1 MQFSETLRTLAAA
14 GEEFTITVGDDWGQG
29 RAIFGG
35 LVAAAGNEAM
45 RQLAPRDRR
54 LRSLQTTFVG
64 PAPAGTWR
72 VRPRVLRVGKAVT
85 LTHCEIL
92 DGDQVVATQV
102 AVYGGPRLSAVSV
115 SALQPAAAPRAVDD
129 INEVRFRP
137 EHGFPP
143 FIQHFALRWAQG
155 AKPFSGQQSPTKA
168 FIRHRDPSPLTEAHI
183 VALVDCIPTPALS
196 MLKAPAPASS
206 LVWTL
211 EFIEHDFG
219 FAPDRWWRIDTD
231 LDAARDGYVQQ
242 SGVLIDPD
250 GRPFALTRQ
259 LFVVF
264 G

>member
-1 MQFSETLRTLAAA
+1 MQFSETLRTLVAADQ
-14 GEEFTITVGDDWGQG
+14 EFTITAGEDWGQG

-45 RQLAPRDRR
+45 RQLVPRDRQ

-72 VRPRVLRVGKAVT
+72 IRPRILRVGKAVT
-85 LTHCEIL
+85 LAHCEIL
-92 DGDQVVATQV
+92 DGEHVLATQV
-102 AVYGGPRLSAVSV
+102 GVYGGPRPSAVSV
-115 SALQPAAAPRAVDD
+115 NARAAAAAPRAVDD

-137 EHGFPP
+137 ELGFPA
-143 FIQHFALRWAQG
+143 FTQHFAMRWSQG
-155 AKPFSGQQSPTKA
+155 AKPFTSEQSPTKA
-168 FIRHRDPSPLTEAHI
+168 FIRHRDPAPLTESHI
-183 VALVDCIPTPALS
+183 VALVDCIPTPAIS
-196 MLKAPAPASS
+196 MFKTPAPASS

-211 EFIEHDFG
+211 EFIEHEFD

-259 LFVVF
+259 LSVVF